1 MTEATRIERAALEG
15 RRVLV
20 TGGAGFVGSQLVERL
35 RHAGAKVTVLD
46 DLFTGRADA
55 LPGDVTLV
63 QASVTDA
70 DAVAENVAGQ
80 DYVFHLAARN
90 ILVSTRDPVQD
101 YATNIGGTLN
111 VLMAARSHEATVQRV
126 LYSSS
131 ASVYGNPRNAFCHE
145 DDPVYC
151 LSPYAASKLGGESY
165 CAAFFESYA
174 VPTTIVRYSNIYG
187 DGQDTR
193 NPYCGVVSRFL
204 AAAHAG
210 TPLQIHGD
218 GLQTR
223 DYTYVQD
230 AVEATVLAAISPR
243 TVGEIYNIGTG
254 VETSVQELARQVA
267 SLIDEEV
274 AVEHVDVRDIDNL
287 RRRVMS
293 IERTRKALRWVPRFT
308 LRDGLR
314 RTLTWFR
321 AHPDALIS

>member
-1 MTEATRIERAALEG
+1 MTEATRVERQALQG

-20 TGGAGFVGSQLVERL
+20 TGGAGFVGSQLVARL
-35 RHAGAKVTVLD
+35 REAGAEVTVLD

-55 LPGDVTLV
+55 LPPDVTLV

-70 DAVAENVAGQ
+70 DAVSRSVAGQ

-111 VLMAARSHEATVQRV
+111 VLMAARAHEATVRRV

-174 VPTTIVRYSNIYG
+174 VPTTIVRYSNVYG

-254 VETSVQELARQVA
+254 VETSVKELAHQVA
-267 SLIDEEV
+267 SLFGDEV

-293 IERTRKALRWVPRFT
+293 IERTRKALRWVPRST

-314 RTLTWFR
+314 RTLAWFR
-321 AHPDALIS
+321 AHPDALTS